1 MKKTLIA
8 NEELNITIEQENVDG
23 DTIIHLAIVSG
34 SVEYSLN
41 EEAVDEESYTLNE
54 DLRTDS
60 IYLGDGRVQ
69 NIFVKAGTNGAVFQY
84 RQE

>member
-1 MKKTLIA
+1 MKKTLAA
-8 NEELNITIEQENVDG
+8 NETLNIPIDQDDIDG

-34 SVEYSLN
+34 SVEYSIN
-41 EEAVDEESYTLNE
+41 ETATDEESYVLNE
-54 DLRTDS
+54 DIRTDS

-69 NIFVKAGTNGAVFQY
+69 NIFVKAGAQGAVFQY